1 MISVRGE
8 GKTFSY
14 PALILQLS
22 SLLALLTVAINISDV
37 IMLKWP
43 WIKEEHR
50 NLYFANKCANT
61 DDYTSLQEKINLI
74 EQEQAKRL
82 KKIKRSEMM
91 MNGGEEEEKGGEFVS
106 NKRKGN
112 NRESSD

>member
-22 SLLALLTVAINISDV
+22 SLLALLTVAVNISDV

-61 DDYTSLQEKINLI
+61 DDYTSLQDKINLI

-91 MNGGEEEEKGGEFVS
+91 MQGGEEEEKGEFVI

-112 NRESSD
+112 NRDSSD

>member
-1 MISVRGE
+1 
-8 GKTFSY
+8 
-14 PALILQLS
+14 
-22 SLLALLTVAINISDV
+22 
-37 IMLKWP
+37 MLKWP

-82 KKIKRSEMM
+82 KKIKRAEMM
-91 MNGGEEEEKGGEFVS
+91 NHGEEEEKGDFLF

-112 NRESSD
+112 NRDSSD